1 MFIMFLFFQI
11 SDVTIIEYA
20 TLANATNIL
29 TNTYSIEACRWLMA
43 SLDEVVE
50 IVVVSMRD
58 AFLAVTVFV
67 AAMVFLFSWLQ
78 YATSGRFVEYIR
90 RKKKLQPVIGALMGL
105 TPGCGGAI
113 VMMPMYARGYV
124 SYGTVLATLIA
135 TLGDSAFILI
145 GAAITDSSFVAP
157 LIAVHAIS
165 FVTGVSWGYLVDMT
179 GTTPHKP
186 LGRFGPSIG
195 QEPIEAESDNESLL
209 EELPR
214 EEPGGIGYKIL
225 HQGYLV
231 WWSVTLL
238 GLIFA
243 ILLLVWSGQDPDYSL
258 ELSFDPT
265 TMDGIIT
272 WIGLIGTSLSVIL
285 YVAQKNWIGDDTEA
299 TIGDK
304 LHSMRETMIHAASET
319 AFVTFW
325 VMIAYLAFEFGM
337 LFSGISEQNMSSYGD
352 GFIAIIA
359 VSIIGLI
366 PGCGPQIIVITAY
379 TKDIISFPALAANAI
394 SQDGDALFP
403 LLVRHKA
410 ASLWATI
417 HTTIPAIIVGVIL
430 LIASVNP

>member
-1 MFIMFLFFQI
+1 M
-11 SDVTIIEYA
+11 A
-20 TLANATNIL
+20 T
-29 TNTYSIEACRWLMA
+29 
-43 SLDEVVE
+43 LDEVVE

-90 RKKKLQPVIGALMGL
+90 SKKKLQPVIGALMGL

-124 SYGTVLATLIA
+124 TYGTVLATLIA
-135 TLGDSAFILI
+135 TLGDSAFVLI

-157 LIAVHAIS
+157 LLAVHAIS
-165 FVTGVSWGYLVDMT
+165 FVAGVSWGYLVDMT
-179 GTTPHKP
+179 GTTPHQP
-186 LGRFGPSIG
+186 LGRFGPTFG
-195 QEPIEAESDNESLL
+195 QAKPDEETVNESPLDDL
-209 EELPR
+209 SR
-214 EEPGGIGYKIL
+214 EEPGGLGYKIL
-225 HQGYLV
+225 HQGYLI
-231 WWSVTLL
+231 WWTVTLI
-238 GLIFA
+238 GLVFA
-243 ILLLVWSGQDPDYSL
+243 ILLLVWSGQDPDYGL
-258 ELSFDPT
+258 ELSFNPT
-265 TMDGIIT
+265 TMDGFIT
-272 WIGLIGTSLSVIL
+272 WIGLIGTSLSIIL
-285 YVAQKNWIGDDTEA
+285 YFAQKNWFGDDTEA

-304 LHSMRETMIHAASET
+304 LHSMRETMIHSASET

-337 LFSGISEQNMSSYGD
+337 LFSGISEQDMNNYGD
-352 GFIAIIA
+352 GLIA
-359 VSIIGLI
+359 VLAASFIGLI
-366 PGCGPQIIVITAY
+366 PGCGPQIIAITAY

-417 HTTIPAIIVGVIL
+417 HTTIPAIIAGVIL
-430 LIASVNP
+430 LGAGVNL